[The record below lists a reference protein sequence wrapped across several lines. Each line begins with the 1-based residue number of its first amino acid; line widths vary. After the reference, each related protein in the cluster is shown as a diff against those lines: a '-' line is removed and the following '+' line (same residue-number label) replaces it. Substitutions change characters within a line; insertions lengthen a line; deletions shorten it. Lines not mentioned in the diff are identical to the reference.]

1 MEAFLPFLQEET
13 AYALFRSFA
22 AVFLPKIFR
31 GLIFIF
37 NDGLDQLQMEPCRQA
52 GIRDY
57 QLRKDGVRMSA
68 ACASYAPYTDPFSFF
83 AVCLCPVPVIAF
95 CACPDQA
102 AVYAP

>member
-13 AYALFRSFA
+13 AYALFRSVA
-22 AVFLPKIFR
+22 AVFLPEIFR

-68 ACASYAPYTDPFSFF
+68 ACASYAPYTDPFSFS
-83 AVCLCPVPVIAF
+83 AVCLCPVPVTAF

-102 AVYAP
+102 AVHAP